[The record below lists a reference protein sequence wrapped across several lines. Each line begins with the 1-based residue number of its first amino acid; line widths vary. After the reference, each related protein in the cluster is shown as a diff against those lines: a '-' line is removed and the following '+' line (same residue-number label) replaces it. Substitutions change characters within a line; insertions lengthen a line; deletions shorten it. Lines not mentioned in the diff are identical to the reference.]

1 MRVEFFP
8 DTDTLS
14 ILFLAPGT
22 VAGNGVDTADPD
34 VTLYYDDE
42 QRIAEI
48 AIEHVSARVDLAE
61 LRRRVSFEEVHSGDG
76 AAPGVSA
83 AA

>member
-22 VAGNGVDTADPD
+22 VAGDGVDTDDPD

-42 QRIAEI
+42 ERVAEI
-48 AIEHVSARVDLAE
+48 AIEHASSRIDLGE
-61 LRRRVSFEEVHSGDG
+61 LRRRVSFEEVRSEG
-76 AAPGVSA
+76 PSEMSSA
-83 AA
+83 A

>member
-22 VAGNGVDTADPD
+22 AAGDGVDADDPD
-34 VTLYYDDE
+34 VTLYYDE
-42 QRIAEI
+42 KGRIAEV
-48 AIEHVSARVDLAE
+48 AIEHASTRLDLDE
-61 LRRRVSFEEVHSGDG
+61 LRRRVSFEEVRSGD
-76 AAPGVSA
+76 VSA
-83 AA
+83 EVSTAA